1 MKLVGGY
8 SRGHWLTAGTDPP
21 IVFDDEVYSLR
32 LRFSFYF

>member
-1 MKLVGGY
+1 
-8 SRGHWLTAGTDPP
+8 LTAGTNPP